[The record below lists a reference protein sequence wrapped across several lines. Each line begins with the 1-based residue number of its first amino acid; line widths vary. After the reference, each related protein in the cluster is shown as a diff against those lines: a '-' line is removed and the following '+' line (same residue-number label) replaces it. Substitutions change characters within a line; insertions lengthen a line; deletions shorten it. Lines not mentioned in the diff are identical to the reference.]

1 MSGITKINGIKIG
14 HWTNSE
20 AQTGCTA
27 ILVDGGAVA
36 GVDVRGIAPG
46 TRETDLL
53 RGYHTVDKVHAIMLS
68 GGSAFGL
75 DAASGAM
82 QYLEE
87 RGIGIDVGVTK
98 VPIVPSAIIF
108 DLAVGRSDIR
118 PGKAEGYFAC
128 ENASNS
134 AIVKGRIG
142 AGTGATVGKAFGM
155 QYAMPGGIGSYSM
168 QLPGGIIIAALAVVN
183 AFGDVYDHHNGQI
196 IASANINGRLTPCFE
211 ALDQVNISLAG
222 SNTTLGVIATN
233 AKLTREQV
241 NMLATIAHDGFA
253 LAIRPVHTT
262 MDGDTIFA
270 LSAGEVA
277 LGDITTVL
285 AVAPEVMACA
295 IIDAVS

>member
-1 MSGITKINGIKIG
+1 MGGITKINGIKVG

-27 ILVDGGAVA
+27 VLIDGGAIA

-53 RGYHTVDKVHAIMLS
+53 RGYHTVDKIHAIMLS

-75 DAASGAM
+75 DAACGAM
-82 QYLEE
+82 QFLEE

-108 DLAVGRSDIR
+108 DLAVGKSDVR

-128 ENASNS
+128 ENASAV
-134 AIVKGRIG
+134 AITKGRIG
-142 AGTGATVGKAFGM
+142 AGAGATVGKAFGM
-155 QYAMPGGIGSYSM
+155 QYAMPGGIGSYAM
-168 QLPGGIIIAALAVVN
+168 ELPGGIIIAALVIVN
-183 AFGDVYDHHNGQI
+183 AFGDIYDHHNGQI
-196 IASANINGRLTPCFE
+196 IASANIDGRLAPCFE
-211 ALDQVNISLAG
+211 ALGKTNISFAG
-222 SNTTLGVIATN
+222 SNTTLGIIATN
-233 AKLTREQV
+233 AKLNREQA

-262 MDGDTIFA
+262 MDGDTIFS
-270 LSAGEVA
+270 LSVGEVSFA
-277 LGDITTVL
+277 DITPIL

-295 IIDAVS
+295 IIDSVS